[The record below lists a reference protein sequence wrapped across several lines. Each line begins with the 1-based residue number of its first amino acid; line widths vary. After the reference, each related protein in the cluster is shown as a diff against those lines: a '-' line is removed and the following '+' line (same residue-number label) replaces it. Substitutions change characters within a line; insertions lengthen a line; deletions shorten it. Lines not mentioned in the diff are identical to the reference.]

1 MTHKQAA
8 LSRRGFLKSAAAL
21 AATGAAAAQSHS
33 GKGRILAYVGA
44 ITDASTGKG
53 IYTFEV
59 NTATGDLTPID
70 SYPSGDRN
78 PTWLAFHPKK
88 THLYAANSVSN
99 GSVSAFSIDPSNGGL
114 TLLNTADAK
123 GSGSTHCSVHP
134 SGNWLFVANYG
145 GGNAAVL
152 PVKPDGTL
160 GDATDVV
167 TIPVNPPA
175 LGKQPAV
182 DAPPGSFAISGH
194 DAAHAHQIECDPAGN
209 YVFLTDLGT
218 DRTLLYKFDAAAGKL
233 TPNTPPAVAETEG
246 AGPRHFA
253 FHPNGRYFYVINEE
267 ASTMTFM
274 TYDAGTGIL
283 TPQQTLSTLP
293 KHFVGTTYTSE
304 VIVSADGRYV
314 YGLNR
319 LHDTIA
325 IFRVGGDGRLTWL
338 GEEWTR
344 ADYPRHGAIE
354 PTGNFLYVCN
364 DRGDAIT
371 TFRIRGGGQRLEHVG
386 YEAVRVA
393 SYIGF
398 LRIG

>member
-1 MTHKQAA
+1 MAHQQAP
-8 LSRRGFLKSAAAL
+8 LSRRVFLKGAAAL
-21 AATGAAAAQSHS
+21 TTAGAATPAKS
-33 GKGRILAYVGA
+33 RILAYVGA
-44 ITDASTGKG
+44 STDADTGKG

-59 NTATGDLTPID
+59 NPATGALTPID
-70 SYPSGDRN
+70 SYASGDRN
-78 PTWLAFHPKK
+78 PSWLAFHPNK
-88 THLYAANSVSN
+88 THLYAANSISKA
-99 GSVSAFSIDPSNGGL
+99 SVSAFSIDPSSGGL
-114 TLLNTADAK
+114 TLLNTASAK

-145 GGNAAVL
+145 SGDAAVL
-152 PVKPDGTL
+152 PVKADGTL
-160 GDATDVV
+160 GEATDFVE
-167 TIPVNPPA
+167 IPVNPPA

-182 DAPPGSFAISGH
+182 DAPPGSYAISGH
-194 DAAHAHQIECDPAGN
+194 DAPHAHQIECDPAGN
-209 YVFLTDLGT
+209 FVFLTDLGT
-218 DRTLLYKFDAAAGKL
+218 DRTWIYKFDASAGKL

-274 TYDAGTGIL
+274 TYDAKTGAL

-293 KHFVGTTYTSE
+293 KDFVGTTYTSE
-304 VIVSADGRYV
+304 VIIDADGRYV

-371 TFRIRGGGQRLEHVG
+371 IFRIRNGGQRLEHVG
-386 YEAVRVA
+386 YEAVRVP
-393 SYIGF
+393 SFIGF
-398 LRIG
+398 LKIP